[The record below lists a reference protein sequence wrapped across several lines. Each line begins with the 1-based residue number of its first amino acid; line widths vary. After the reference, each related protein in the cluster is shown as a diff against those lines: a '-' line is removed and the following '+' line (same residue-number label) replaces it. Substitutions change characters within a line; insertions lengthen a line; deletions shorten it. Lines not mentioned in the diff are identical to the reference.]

1 MVHSGGSGDK
11 VKPGFSVDIDEI
23 GEQFQTTGDQIR
35 DFIWKATDSIAHAVE
50 DMPDIGVCCRYRRR
64 LGVFFVFGC
73 GMAEYLGPVFFVL
86 VVTSISLPLHAQPK
100 KVPFFPQDPGFD
112 PPPSHFHAI

>member
-73 GMAEYLGPVFFVL
+73 GMAEYRGPVSFVL
-86 VVTSISLPLHAQPK
+86 VVTSIWIAVARSTK
-100 KVPFFPQDPGFD
+100 KSSIFFPR
-112 PPPSHFHAI
+112 PPF